1 MIHDSRIRTRQSHRK
16 LSPVSADCSKSLLT
30 RSQCAADILV
40 SETLLSDICG
50 KATDYQKSSVHE
62 THSRSQNE
70 ASGEVFWP
78 KTTLSYV
85 VTHYH

>member
-1 MIHDSRIRTRQSHRK
+1 M
-16 LSPVSADCSKSLLT
+16 LL
-30 RSQCAADILV
+30 I

-70 ASGEVFWP
+70 ASGEVSWP